1 LKPPPSLRRKS
12 SARRLG
18 AALIFVTLPVAA
30 TAAAALGEL
39 TVITFGRADHT
50 ALAAAYIEPF
60 AKATGMAVHSLSYD
74 GQVTELTQMVHAGT
88 PVWDVM
94 QVESRTL
101 EQGCRQGL
109 FEKLD
114 PQRVPPAADL
124 IPGALS
130 ECGVGIFT
138 WAQALVYSDQLHD
151 APRSWADF
159 WDIRKFP
166 GKRGL
171 RRSAKYTL
179 EIALLADGVEPQDVY
194 ATLSTPPGVARAFR
208 KLDQIRKDTVWWEAA
223 AQPETLMTSGI
234 VSMSSGY
241 TLWFDPEQER
251 NRHTRIAWRQ
261 SLYDIDS
268 WAIPKGSP
276 KRSDAYRFITFASSP
291 ERQKVLSEQVTY
303 GPTNRNAVD
312 LLPARLAGSLPSS
325 TLNLSSALR
334 VNAAFWIEHGD
345 ALERS
350 FNSWAPAICRQQ
362 DDEDDDDYFDLPV
375 CQDAQGKMRVSRAP
389 VSASRI
395 GQPGNPSEVTRTVS
409 MTMSDAMRFT
419 PDRIEVRKGE
429 TIRFALQNEGQ
440 LRHELVLG
448 EPEALR
454 RHAAMMQM
462 MPDMQHS
469 GPNMAS
475 LAPGERGQLIWRFTQ
490 AGTVTFACLQ
500 SGHLDAGMRG
510 AIAVQD
516 SR

>member
-1 LKPPPSLRRKS
+1 LKLSSTRRYLS
-12 SARRLG
+12 GARWLG
-18 AALIFVTLPVAA
+18 AALLCVALP
-30 TAAAALGEL
+30 AAAAGEL
-39 TVITFGRADHT
+39 TVISFGRADRA
-50 ALAAAYIEPF
+50 ALAEAYLEPF
-60 AKATGMAVHSLSYD
+60 AKATGIAVKSFSYD
-74 GQVTELTQMVHAGT
+74 GQVTELTQMVHAGA

-114 PQRVPPAADL
+114 AARVPAATDF

-130 ECGVGIFT
+130 QCGVGIFT
-138 WAQALVYSDQLHD
+138 WAQALVYSDQLRDGPH
-151 APRSWADF
+151 SWADF
-159 WDIRKFP
+159 WDSRKYP

-179 EIALLADGVEPQDVY
+179 EIALLADGVAAKDVY
-194 ATLSTPPGVARAFR
+194 STLSTEAGVQRAFR
-208 KLDQIRKDTVWWEAA
+208 KLDKIRNNTVWWEAA
-223 AQPETLMTSGI
+223 AQPGALLAAGV
-234 VSMSSGY
+234 VSMSSAY
-241 TLWFDPEQER
+241 TLWFDPADER
-251 NRHTRIAWRQ
+251 NRHSRIVWRQ

-276 KRSDAYRFITFASSP
+276 KLDEAYRFIAFASSA
-291 ERQKVLSEQVTY
+291 EHQKVLSEHLAY
-303 GPTNRNAVD
+303 GPTNRNAVQ
-312 LLPARLAGSLPSS
+312 LLPV
-325 TLNLSSALR
+325 NLTDALR
-334 VNAAFWIEHGD
+334 IDTAFWIEHGD
-345 ALERS
+345 ALERR

-375 CQDAQGKMRVSRAP
+375 CQDAHGRMRISNGA

-395 GQPGNPSEVTRTVS
+395 GQPGNPREVSRTIS
-409 MTMSDAMRFT
+409 IAMSDNMRFT
-419 PDRIEVRKGE
+419 PDRIEVRNGE
-429 TIRFALQNEGQ
+429 TIRFVLQNQGQ

-475 LAPGERGQLIWRFTQ
+475 LAPGESGQLIWKFTRT
-490 AGTVTFACLQ
+490 GIVTFACLQ
-500 SGHLDAGMRG
+500 SGHLEAGMRG
-510 AIAVQD
+510 AVAVQ
-516 SR
+516 

>member
-1 LKPPPSLRRKS
+1 MKPPSTLWRES
-12 SARRLG
+12 GARWLG
-18 AALIFVTLPVAA
+18 AALMCAALP
-30 TAAAALGEL
+30 AAAAGDL
-39 TVITFGRADHT
+39 TVISFGRADRA
-50 ALAAAYIEPF
+50 ALVAAYLEPF
-60 AKATGMAVHSLSYD
+60 SKTTGIDVHSFSYD
-74 GQVTELTQMVHAGT
+74 GQVTELTQMVHAGA

-114 PQRVPPAADL
+114 PARVPPVADL

-138 WAQALVYSDQLHD
+138 WAQALVYSDQLRD
-151 APRSWADF
+151 APHSWAEF
-159 WDIRKFP
+159 WDVRKTP

-179 EIALLADGVEPQDVY
+179 EIALLADGVDPKNVY
-194 ATLSTPPGVARAFR
+194 STLATEAGVQRAFR
-208 KLDQIRKDTVWWEAA
+208 KLEQIRKDTVWWEAA
-223 AQPETLMTSGI
+223 AQPGALIEAG
-234 VSMSSGY
+234 VVNMSSAY
-241 TLWFDPEQER
+241 TLWFDPAQPGS
-251 NRHTRIAWRQ
+251 RHARIVWRQ

-276 KRSDAYRFITFASSP
+276 KRDEAYRFIAFASSP
-291 ERQKVLSEQVTY
+291 ERQKVLSEHLTY
-303 GPTNRNAVD
+303 GPTNRHAFE
-312 LLPARLAGSLPSS
+312 LLPAGLVSVLPSS
-325 TLNLSSALR
+325 TPNLADALR
-334 VNAAFWIEHGD
+334 IDTAFWIEHGD
-345 ALERS
+345 ALERR

-375 CQDAQGKMRVSRAP
+375 CQDAQGNMRHSRA

-395 GQPGNPSEVTRTVS
+395 GQPGDPRDVSRSITV
-409 MTMSDAMRFT
+409 TMSDAMRFT
-419 PDRIEVRKGE
+419 PDRIAVRMGE
-429 TIRFALQNEGQ
+429 TIRFVLRNTGQ

-454 RHAAMMQM
+454 RHAAMMQL

-475 LAPGERGQLIWRFTQ
+475 LAPGERGELIWKFTRT
-490 AGTVTFACLQ
+490 GTVSFACLQ
-500 SGHLDAGMRG
+500 SGHLEAGMRG
-510 AIAVQD
+510 AVAVQ
-516 SR
+516 

>member
-1 LKPPPSLRRKS
+1 LKAPSSLRSKRG
-12 SARRLG
+12 ARYLG
-18 AALIFVTLPVAA
+18 AVLICVALP
-30 TAAAALGEL
+30 AAAVGEL
-39 TVITFGRADHT
+39 TVISFGRADR
-50 ALAAAYIEPF
+50 AAIAAAYVEPF
-60 AKATGMAVHSLSYD
+60 AKATGIDVHSLSYD
-74 GQVTELTQMVHAGT
+74 GQVTELTQMVHAGA

-114 PQRVPPAADL
+114 PARVPPAADL

-138 WAQALVYSDQLHD
+138 WAQALVYSDQLRD
-151 APRSWADF
+151 APQSWADF
-159 WDIRKFP
+159 WDIRRTP

-171 RRSAKYTL
+171 RHSAKYTL
-179 EIALLADGVEPQDVY
+179 EIALLADGVDPKDVY
-194 ATLSTPPGVARAFR
+194 STLSTEAGVRRAFR

-223 AQPETLMTSGI
+223 AQPGALLAAGQ
-234 VSMSSGY
+234 VSMSSAY
-241 TLWFDPEQER
+241 TLWFDPGLER
-251 NRHTRIAWRQ
+251 NRHMRIVWRQ
-261 SLYDIDS
+261 SLYDMDS
-268 WAIPKGSP
+268 WVIPAGSP
-276 KRSDAYRFITFASSP
+276 KRDDAYRFIAFSSSP
-291 ERQKVLSEQVTY
+291 ERQKVLSEHLTY
-303 GPTNRNAVD
+303 GPTNRNALE
-312 LLPARLAGSLPSS
+312 LLPARLAGILPSS
-325 TLNLSSALR
+325 TPNLAGALR
-334 VNAAFWIEHGD
+334 VDTAFWIEHGD
-345 ALERS
+345 ELERR

-375 CQDAQGKMRVSRAP
+375 CQDAQGKMRISRAP

-395 GQPGNPSEVTRTVS
+395 GQPGNSSEVSRTIT

-429 TIRFALQNEGQ
+429 TIRFVLRNEGQ

-475 LAPGERGQLIWRFTQ
+475 LAPGERGELIWKFTRP
-490 AGTVTFACLQ
+490 GTVTFACLQ
-500 SGHLDAGMRG
+500 SGHLEAGMSG
-510 AIAVQD
+510 AVAVQ
-516 SR
+516 

>member
-1 LKPPPSLRRKS
+1 MSG
-12 SARRLG
+12 ARWLG
-18 AALIFVTLPVAA
+18 AAPLCAALLCLALP
-30 TAAAALGEL
+30 AAAAGEL
-39 TVITFGRADHT
+39 TVISFGRADRA
-50 ALAAAYIEPF
+50 ALAEAYFEPF
-60 AKATGMAVHSLSYD
+60 AKATGIAVKTFSYD
-74 GQVTELTQMVHAGT
+74 GQVTELTQMVHAGA

-114 PQRVPPAADL
+114 AARVPAATDL

-130 ECGVGIFT
+130 QCGVGIFT
-138 WAQALVYSDQLHD
+138 WAQALVYSDQLRDGPH
-151 APRSWADF
+151 SWADF
-159 WDIRKFP
+159 WDIRKYP

-179 EIALLADGVEPQDVY
+179 EIALLADGVAAKDVY
-194 ATLSTPPGVARAFR
+194 SALATEAGVQRAFR
-208 KLDQIRKDTVWWEAA
+208 KLDKIRNNTVWWEAA
-223 AQPETLMTSGI
+223 AQPGALLAAGV
-234 VSMSSGY
+234 VSMSSAY
-241 TLWFDPEQER
+241 TLWFDPADER
-251 NRHTRIAWRQ
+251 NRHSRIVWRQ

-276 KRSDAYRFITFASSP
+276 KLDEAYRFIAFSSSA
-291 ERQKVLSEQVTY
+291 ERQKVLSEHMAY
-303 GPTNRNAVD
+303 GPTNRNAVQP
-312 LLPARLAGSLPSS
+312 LPV
-325 TLNLSSALR
+325 NLTDALR
-334 VNAAFWIEHGD
+334 IDTAFWIEHGD
-345 ALERS
+345 ALERR

-375 CQDAQGKMRVSRAP
+375 CQDAHGRMRISNGT

-395 GQPGNPSEVTRTVS
+395 GQPGNPREVSRTIS
-409 MTMSDAMRFT
+409 IAMSDNMRFT
-419 PDRIEVRKGE
+419 PDRIEVHSGE
-429 TIRFALQNEGQ
+429 TIRFVLQNQGQ

-475 LAPGERGQLIWRFTQ
+475 LAPGESGQLIWKFTRT
-490 AGTVTFACLQ
+490 GIVTFACLQ
-500 SGHLDAGMRG
+500 SGHLEAGMRG
-510 AIAVQD
+510 AVVVQ
-516 SR
+516 